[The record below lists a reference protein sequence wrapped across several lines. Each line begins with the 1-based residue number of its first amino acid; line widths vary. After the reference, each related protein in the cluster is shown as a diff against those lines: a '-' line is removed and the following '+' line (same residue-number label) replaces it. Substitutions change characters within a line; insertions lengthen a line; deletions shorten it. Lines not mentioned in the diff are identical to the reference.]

1 MPHFLTSKETHRAV
15 VPEPDKVEDEEVS
28 LLLQQVA
35 VEELGPAG
43 DWTLA
48 LQGHALGHSQCL
60 LEEELGVEGRLGDG
74 HGAVED
80 AALVQLGRGVTV
92 STGSLCSAVLTCW

>member
-1 MPHFLTSKETHRAV
+1 M
-15 VPEPDKVEDEEVS
+15 PEPDEVEDEDVS

-35 VEELGPAG
+35 VEELGPTG
-43 DWTLA
+43 DWPELA
-48 LQGHALGHSQCL
+48 LQGHTLGHGQGL

-92 STGSLCSAVLTCW
+92 STGSLCSAVLTSW